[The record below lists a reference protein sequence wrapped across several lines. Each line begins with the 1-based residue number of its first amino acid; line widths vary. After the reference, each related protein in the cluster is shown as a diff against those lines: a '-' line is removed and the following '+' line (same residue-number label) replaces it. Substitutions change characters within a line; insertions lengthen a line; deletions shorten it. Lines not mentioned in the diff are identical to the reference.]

1 MALSKIDAAN
11 FLTGTIPT
19 SVGGTGSTAATL
31 PASLINNTSI
41 GNVTALPA
49 AITTG
54 TVLQLLNTS
63 FGSNTTSS
71 SSTYADV
78 TGASLSITPSS
89 SSNKIYVSFTL
100 AGMRKQTNNTYIG
113 IKLFRQI
120 NGGGY
125 SEIEKFENGLTY
137 SNSTIIVSLSGS
149 YAYLDTPSTTNQIDY
164 KIQFNSGTN
173 SAQVT
178 VNNDSQENSHVTL
191 MEVSA

>member
-1 MALSKIDAAN
+1 MAITRLGPNNSTNISGVN
-11 FLTGTIPT
+11 LTSQVTGTLPT
-19 SVGGTGSTAATL
+19 GNGGTGATAATL

-178 VNNDSQENSHVTL
+178 VNND
-191 MEVSA
+191 